1 MQDIKETV
9 EGLVARVDHI
19 QEQFRSMQK
28 LLFNR
33 LERLEELP
41 KTCHMRPG
49 EKPYQQGYWEPA
61 YTSMQEQRSRS
72 TCWEQPSFPSPW
84 EQPSCSTSW
93 EQPSFPTS
101 WEQVSRTPWEQN
113 SRSGPWEQHSRSAP
127 WEQPSRSIPREHPS
141 EQPWSDSHE
150 SIEFQSPG
158 TQNTAKTPL
167 HKCPPLVVTSKVSS
181 KALPSSVINRD
192 ADELLPA
199 DIVIG
204 KYPKLRK
211 PSKIPT
217 LGVKL
222 ALESFFGRSV
232 LVRCTPKGCRDLPG
246 LPTAELGRLK
256 QSLFDLM
263 PQFWATPSEFEVV
276 WMRCEEC
283 IGQACKRLR
292 QRHPLN
298 PFNCN

>member
-1 MQDIKETV
+1 
-9 EGLVARVDHI
+9 
-19 QEQFRSMQK
+19 
-28 LLFNR
+28 
-33 LERLEELP
+33 
-41 KTCHMRPG
+41 
-49 EKPYQQGYWEPA
+49 
-61 YTSMQEQRSRS
+61 MQEQHSRS
-72 TCWEQPSFPSPW
+72 TCWEQPS
-84 EQPSCSTSW
+84 CSTSG
-93 EQPSFPTS
+93 EQPSFSTS
-101 WEQVSRTPWEQN
+101 WEQVSCPPWEQN
-113 SRSGPWEQHSRSAP
+113 SCSGPWERQPSRSAP

-141 EQPWSDSHE
+141 EQSWSETHE

-158 TQNTAKTPL
+158 TQNTAKIPL
-167 HKCPPLVVTSKVSS
+167 HKYSPLVVTSKASS

-246 LPTAELGRLK
+246 LPTAELGKLK
-256 QSLFDLM
+256 QTLFDLM

-276 WMRCEEC
+276 WIRCEEC

-298 PFNCN
+298 PFNCNWTLTVYA

>member
-1 MQDIKETV
+1 M
-9 EGLVARVDHI
+9 DHI

-61 YTSMQEQRSRS
+61 YTSMQEQRSHS
-72 TCWEQPSFPSPW
+72 TCWEQPSFPFPW
-84 EQPSCSTSW
+84 EQPSFS
-93 EQPSFPTS
+93 TS

-113 SRSGPWEQHSRSAP
+113 SRSGPWEQNSHSGPWEQHSRSAP
-127 WEQPSRSIPREHPS
+127 WEQPSRSIPREHLS
-141 EQPWSDSHE
+141 EQPWSETHE
-150 SIEFQSPG
+150 LIEFQSPG

-211 PSKIPT
+211 PSIIPT